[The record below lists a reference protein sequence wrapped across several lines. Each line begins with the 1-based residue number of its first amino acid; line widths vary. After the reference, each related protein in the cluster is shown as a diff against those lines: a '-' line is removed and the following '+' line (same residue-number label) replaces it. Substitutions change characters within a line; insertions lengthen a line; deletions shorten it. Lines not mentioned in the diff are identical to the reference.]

1 MNGSSVFVELKQ
13 PIQSYCE
20 GGGVP
25 FIGGRVIFKPVVLD
39 LGLRESVGLP
49 FLPPPSFGLR
59 VGLSP
64 DGGRVNPAE
73 GGLGDIGGGV
83 GGTLVSSTGEGG
95 GGSGFSPSSSTD

>member
-1 MNGSSVFVELKQ
+1 MNGSSVFVELKE

-39 LGLRESVGLP
+39 LGLRESVGFP

-59 VGLSP
+59 VGLRP
-64 DGGRVNPAE
+64 EGGRVNPGE

-83 GGTLVSSTGEGG
+83 GETIVFSSGEGG
-95 GGSGFSPSSSTD
+95 ISSGFSSSS